1 MFQESGPGRFR
12 TANSSD
18 SREVRR
24 GSKAKEP
31 GVDQETCGPF
41 SLWVSQLVVICDA
54 LCISLVKS
62 FDRGRWLVVPP
73 CSTWLNPVG

>member
-1 MFQESGPGRFR
+1 MFKTEFHCRCLNTSQPVTIPQTSYGLDRFQMFQESGPGRFR

-31 GVDQETCGPF
+31 GVDQETMGPF
-41 SLWVSQLVVICDA
+41 SLWVSQPVVHM
-54 LCISLVKS
+54 
-62 FDRGRWLVVPP
+62 
-73 CSTWLNPVG
+73 